1 MTAFFKDQA
10 WLASLS
16 RGVILHTD
24 GRLQRTA
31 CVGGLDLEAAQP
43 VELVGMW
50 AKINDTLRTL
60 GPEWLVLVQTYQ
72 YMARVEKVEWFPTRS
87 AMPIAIA
94 SKAGSNGRDHQF
106 EIAYYLT
113 FELWCAAMRVR
124 SRYGCML
131 ESRGREQSASASGY
145 VNGFIERTDRV
156 LRMIERIVPAARG
169 FLRKRRWPTRGHAW
183 RANTG
188 ACDARSRLCSAYGSS
203 SPPVACRTSAL
214 EAWCDGD

>member
-43 VELVGMW
+43 AELVGMW

-60 GPEWLVLVQTYQ
+60 GPEWSVLVQTCH
-72 YMARVEKVEWFPTRS
+72 YMARVEKVAWFATRS

-94 SKAGSNGRDHQF
+94 SKAGSNGKDHQS
-106 EIAYYLT
+106 ETAYYLT
-113 FELWCAAMRVR
+113 FELWCTAMKVR
-124 SRYGCML
+124 SRDGCML
-131 ESRGREQSASASGY
+131 ASRGREQSASASGY

-156 LRMIERIVPAARG
+156 LRMIERIVPAARW
-169 FLRKRRWPTRGHAW
+169 LSEEAAVAYTRARMASEHEGVQCAFQIVLSLW
-183 RANTG
+183 IVFS
-188 ACDARSRLCSAYGSS
+188 ACDLLHFSAGGR
-203 SPPVACRTSAL
+203 V
-214 EAWCDGD
+214 

>member
-1 MTAFFKDQA
+1 MTALFKDQA

-43 VELVGMW
+43 AELVQMW

-60 GPEWLVLVQTYQ
+60 GPEWLVLVQTCHYV
-72 YMARVEKVEWFPTRS
+72 ARVEQVGCFATGSE
-87 AMPIAIA
+87 MLIAIA
-94 SKAGSNGRDHQF
+94 SKAGSNGKDHQF
-106 EIAYYLT
+106 ETAYCLT
-113 FELWCAAMRVR
+113 FELWCAAMKVR

-145 VNGFIERTDRV
+145 VNGFIERTDRI
-156 LRMIERIVPAARG
+156 LRVIERIVPAARW
-169 FLRKRRWPTRGHAW
+169 LSEEAAVAYARACMASEHRGVQCAFQIVLSLWIVFSACSLSHFS
-183 RANTG
+183 TG
-188 ACDARSRLCSAYGSS
+188 GR
-203 SPPVACRTSAL
+203 V
-214 EAWCDGD
+214 